1 MTARQPDHKV
11 PNPAHHGKHEVNDKW
26 YNLSPA
32 RGFLFRPPASA
43 KEAHHMNHKS
53 HGFGTCAIHSGHTPD
68 NQTLSRAI
76 PIYQTTSYI
85 FEDTQHAADLFGLRR
100 FGNIY
105 TRIMNPTTDALEQ
118 RIAALEG
125 GVGALAVASG
135 QAAET
140 LTILTLAKAGDEIV
154 ASTDLYGGTVSL
166 FTHTFKRLGIRVIY
180 VSPNDID
187 AWERAVSDKTK
198 AFFVET
204 IGNPKLE
211 IVDIGA
217 IAAAGRRHGV
227 PLVVDNTVTTPYLC
241 RPFDHGAAVVV
252 HSATK
257 FIGGHGT
264 SIGGIIVDGGNFDWQ
279 STGRFPEFDAP
290 EPAYHGL
297 KFVES
302 FGKLAFILR
311 ARVLGLRDM
320 GAALSP
326 FNAWLFLQ
334 GLETLHLRMERHSAN
349 ALKVAGFLQG
359 HGCVTWVRYPG
370 LASSET
376 APLQE
381 KYLPRGQGALVGF
394 GIKGGRE
401 AAVKF
406 IESLKLFSHLANIG
420 DAKSLV
426 IHPASTTHEQL
437 TEAEQRAAGVTPDF
451 IRLSIGIE
459 DVEDIIADLDQALEA
474 GVACTIK

>member
-1 MTARQPDHKV
+1 MSEQQ
-11 PNPAHHGKHEVNDKW
+11 
-26 YNLSPA
+26 
-32 RGFLFRPPASA
+32 F
-43 KEAHHMNHKS
+43 
-53 HGFGTCAIHSGHTPD
+53 GFGTRAIHAGHTPD
-68 NQTLSRAI
+68 RETHSRAV
-76 PIYQTTSYI
+76 PIYQTSSYI
-85 FEDTQHAADLFGLRR
+85 FENTQHAADLFGLRQ

-125 GVGALAVASG
+125 GVGALATASG

-140 LTILTLAKAGDEIV
+140 LAILNLAGSGDDIV

-166 FTHTFKRLGIRVIY
+166 FTHTFGKLGIGITY
-180 VSPNDID
+180 VPPNDIA
-187 AWERAVSDKTK
+187 AWEAAITDRTK

-204 IGNPKLE
+204 IGNPKL
-211 IVDIGA
+211 DIID
-217 IAAAGRRHGV
+217 IAQIADVGRRHGI
-227 PLVVDNTVTTPYLC
+227 PLVVDNTVTTPLLS
-241 RPFDHGAAVVV
+241 RPIEHGAAVVV

-264 SIGGIIVDGGNFDWQ
+264 SIGGLIVDSGTFDWKG
-279 STGRFPEFDAP
+279 SGRFPSFNDP

-297 KFVES
+297 RFVDT
-302 FGKLAFILR
+302 FGDMAFILR

-320 GAALSP
+320 GAAMSP

-334 GLETLHLRMERHSAN
+334 GMETLHLRMARHSEN
-349 ALKVAGFLQG
+349 ALRVARFLEA
-359 HGCVTWVRYPG
+359 HPCVSWVRYPG
-370 LASSET
+370 LESSPT
-376 APLQE
+376 YHL
-381 KYLPRGQGALVGF
+381 KDRYLPEGQGALVGF

-406 IESLKLFSHLANIG
+406 IESLSLVSHLANIG
-420 DAKSLV
+420 DAKTLV

-437 TEAEQRAAGVTPDF
+437 SEEEQRAAGVTPDF

-459 DVEDIIADLDQALEA
+459 DAEDIIADLHQALEK
-474 GVACTIK
+474 GVACTL